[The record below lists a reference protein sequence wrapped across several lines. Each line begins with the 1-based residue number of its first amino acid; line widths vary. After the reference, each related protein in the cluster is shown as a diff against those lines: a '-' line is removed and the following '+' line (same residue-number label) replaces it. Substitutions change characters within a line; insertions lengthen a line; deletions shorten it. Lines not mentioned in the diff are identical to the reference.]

1 MNIENLN
8 DAANKLGCGRGTY
21 GMDQDYETVKDFVD
35 DLVNAGNQD
44 EVFVG
49 TDSHLGLENQL
60 SEEFLNMPLEDVDE
74 SKHQTEVD
82 AIIYECENILP
93 LLGREVTDELAD
105 DIAEDKMGRGEDFD
119 E

>member
-1 MNIENLN
+1 MKFEDLN

-21 GMDQDYETVKDFVD
+21 GMDRNYETVRDVVE
-35 DLVNAGNQD
+35 DLVDAGNQD
-44 EVFVG
+44 EVFVS

-74 SKHQTEVD
+74 SKHQNEVD

-93 LLGREVTDELAD
+93 LLGREVTDELAE
-105 DIAEDKMGRGEDFD
+105 DIAEDKMGRGEDND